1 MEGKLRSTP
10 KGVSVSSGFV
20 AEYEYPGIALV
31 RMKLDRLV
39 FWNRWRERF
48 KERFAERRSDVA
60 EMHGKCLNRFLKNSQ
75 MVIDRRVY
83 FDRWKRMMNGETL
96 KRPSKQY
103 LEFMSELQDVT
114 QSIAHYQTTVDV
126 LDAKIGEM
134 KSLYKRT
141 RKKAK
146 ATKSELVQAS
156 DKYDALLKMVAEK
169 KIEHRDLVA
178 NLQLQLGALRNAKK
192 NPVSGSVRD
201 PEIRDRL
208 ARDHAMY
215 HNSMNQLKKKFD
227 ATRQKA
233 LELRVQIDEVQ
244 QRSEDLDREIER
256 LAKERD
262 EIGDVEESV
271 LLSTQRPETVR
282 LMKLLKAADE
292 QLKESAETIEHQNRH
307 LRDLD
312 IQIRTKRN
320 LLEDLE

>member
-39 FWNRWRERF
+39 FWNRWKERF
-48 KERFAERRSDVA
+48 RERFAERRSGVA
-60 EMHGKCLNRFLKNSQ
+60 EMHGKCLNMFMKNSQ

-83 FDRWKRMMNGETL
+83 FDRWKRMMNGL
-96 KRPSKQY
+96 RRPSEQY
-103 LEFMSELQDVT
+103 LEFMSELQGAVEST
-114 QSIAHYQTTVDV
+114 AHYETTVDV

-146 ATKSELVQAS
+146 ATKSELAQAS

-192 NPVSGSVRD
+192 DPVSGSVRD
-201 PEIRDRL
+201 RTIRDRL

-215 HNSMNQLKKKFD
+215 HNSMNELKKKFD
-227 ATRQKA
+227 DTRQKA

-244 QRSEDLDREIER
+244 QRSEDLDREIDR

-271 LLSTQRPETVR
+271 LLSTQSRETVR

-292 QLKESAETIEHQNRH
+292 QLKESAETIENQNRH

-312 IQIRTKRN
+312 IQIRTKRK